1 MSVTAVPLRPI
12 SKGALAKLWLGIG
25 AAVALAAGAAWLG
38 TSGEAVANAASP
50 EQFLAWNKGQ
60 DGVMTTASGLQYK
73 VIQPG
78 TGGTPTDADAVLVG
92 YKGALRDGSVF
103 DENPQTS
110 FPVSGV
116 VPGFSEGLKL
126 MQKGG
131 KYRLWIPP
139 ALGYGDNSPDPV
151 KLPPGS
157 LMVFDVEMIDFRSMA
172 QIQSEMQRMQQM
184 QGAAPPLP
192 GTPAGR

>member
-12 SKGALAKLWLGIG
+12 RKGALAKLWIG
-25 AAVALAAGAAWLG
+25 LALAFAVAGGLAWAG
-38 TSGEAVANAASP
+38 TSGENVANAASP
-50 EQFLAWNKGQ
+50 EQFLAWNAKQ
-60 DGVMTTASGLQYK
+60 DGVVTTPSGLQYK
-73 VIQPG
+73 VIEPG
-78 TGGTPTDADAVLVG
+78 QGGARPTDADAVLVG

-126 MQKGG
+126 MERGG

-139 ALGYGDNSPDPV
+139 ALGYGPNTPDPA
-151 KLPPGS
+151 KLPPNA
-157 LMVFDVEMIDFRSMA
+157 LMVFDVDLIDFRSLA
-172 QIQSEMQRMQQM
+172 QIQAEMEAMQQM
-184 QGAAPPLP
+184 PGAPAPLP
-192 GTPAGR
+192 GQR